1 MAVPTVTT
9 PQTPQV
15 TSAIRQAASA
25 TGTSFDYLLATA
37 QIESGLNPGAQA
49 QTSSAGGLF
58 QFIDQTWLGIVKA
71 VGPTLGLG
79 NYAQAI
85 QRGTDGR
92 YQVVDPAAR
101 QAILGLRNDP
111 TASATMAGAFTR
123 TNAAQ
128 LFQTIGR
135 QPTDGEL
142 YMAHFLGADG
152 AGKLISAVSNQ
163 PQAAAATLFP
173 AAASAN
179 RSIFYDGS
187 RPRTVAEVY
196 SRIDSRFQAARTAVL
211 ANPTTTTA
219 VKAPDTAGM
228 TQVLAAASQTQ
239 AAMPDDRPLFQAM
252 FSDRGASPVAP
263 AVGGLWKQAAGDNG
277 LLDLFTDGPRS
288 GWRGMFE
295 G

>member
-1 MAVPTVTT
+1 MAVPTVTS
-9 PQTPQV
+9 PQAPQV

-71 VGPTLGLG
+71 VGPTLGFG
-79 NYAQAI
+79 NYSQAI
-85 QRGTDGR
+85 QRGADGR

-128 LFQTIGR
+128 LFQSIGR
-135 QPTDGEL
+135 KPTDGEL

-196 SRIDSRFQAARTAVL
+196 SRIDARFQAARTAVL
-211 ANPTTTTA
+211 ASPTTA
-219 VKAPDTAGM
+219 AAKAPDTAGM

-252 FSDRGASPVAP
+252 FSDRGGSPVAP
-263 AVGGLWKQAAGDNG
+263 TVGGLWTQAAGSNG
-277 LLDLFTDGPRS
+277 LLDLFTDSPRT

>member
-9 PQTPQV
+9 PQAPQV

-79 NYAQAI
+79 TYAQAI

-92 YQVVDPAAR
+92 YQVVDPATR

-211 ANPTTTTA
+211 ANPTAPTA

-228 TQVLAAASQTQ
+228 TQVLAAAGQTQ

-263 AVGGLWKQAAGDNG
+263 AVGGLWKQAAGGNG
-277 LLDLFTDGPRS
+277 LLDLFTDGPRT